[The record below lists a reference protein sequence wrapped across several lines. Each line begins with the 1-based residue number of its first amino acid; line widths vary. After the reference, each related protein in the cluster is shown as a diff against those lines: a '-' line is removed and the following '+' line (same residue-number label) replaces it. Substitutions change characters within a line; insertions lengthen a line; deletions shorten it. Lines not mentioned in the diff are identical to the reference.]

1 MIAEII
7 EFTFL
12 VIILSFLVEYIERKI
27 RAKVQQRIGP
37 KYTGPLGIFQPFAD
51 FLKLVFK
58 EDVTSCGSDWVL
70 SIVSS
75 LLLLTSSIALA
86 FFVPF
91 GSNKPIINYEYGL
104 LISVALITIYS
115 LFIGMLGF
123 SLTGP
128 YETVGVGRMLQQVVS
143 YETPYVISLLIPS
156 LFVGSLNFSK
166 IVEYQRSF
174 PLILFL
180 PISFVISSVAIIAK
194 LEKTPFDVPEAETEI
209 GGGWLSE
216 VSSWKLASIKLASN
230 VSFLINTSMIVDLYL
245 GGSNSYLFQNYS
257 LGLLCFTIK
266 LLFVVFLLTLISSVL
281 ARYKIDQVV
290 SFFWKYA
297 TPLTIFQLILSF
309 LLKILFLEVI

>member
-1 MIAEII
+1 VLVEII
-7 EFTFL
+7 EFVIL
-12 VIILSFLVEYIERKI
+12 VFILSFLVEYIERKI

-37 KYTGPLGIFQPFAD
+37 KYTGPLGVFQPFAD

-58 EDVTSCGSDWVL
+58 EDVTSYGSDWAL

-91 GSNKPIINYEYGL
+91 GTNEPIVNYEFSL

-143 YETPYVISLLIPS
+143 YETPYIISLLIPS
-156 LFVGSLNFSK
+156 LLVGSLNFSK
-166 IVEYQRSF
+166 IIEYQRSF
-174 PLILFL
+174 PLILFF
-180 PISFVISSVAIIAK
+180 PISFVVSLIAIIAK
-194 LEKTPFDVPEAETEI
+194 LEKAPFDVPEAETEI

-216 VSSWKLASIKLASN
+216 ISGWKLASIKLASN
-230 VSFLINTSMIVDLYL
+230 ISFLVNTSIIVDLYL
-245 GGSNSYLFQNYS
+245 GGPNSYLFSNYT
-257 LGLLCFTIK
+257 LGILCFAIK
-266 LLFVVFLLTLISSVL
+266 LLLVVFLLTLISSVL

-297 TPLTIFQLILSF
+297 TPLTIFQLIL
-309 LLKILFLEVI
+309 LFLVKMFFLR